1 MKLLSNETLLDS
13 YYRAVDLKLDHEFIS
28 LLLAEIK
35 RRNLQVKVTKG
46 A

>member
-1 MKLLSNETLLDS
+1 MRLLSNENLLES
-13 YYRAVDLKLDHEFIS
+13 YYRAVDLKLDREFIN

-35 RRNLQVKVTKG
+35 RRNLQVNVNRG

>member
-1 MKLLSNETLLDS
+1 MLSNENLLES
-13 YYRAVDLKLDHEFIS
+13 YYRAVDLKLDREFIN

-35 RRNLQVKVTKG
+35 RRNLQVNVNRG

>member
-1 MKLLSNETLLDS
+1 MKLLSNETLLES
-13 YYRAVDLKLDHEFIS
+13 YYRALDLKLDREFIN
-28 LLLAEIK
+28 LLLAEIE